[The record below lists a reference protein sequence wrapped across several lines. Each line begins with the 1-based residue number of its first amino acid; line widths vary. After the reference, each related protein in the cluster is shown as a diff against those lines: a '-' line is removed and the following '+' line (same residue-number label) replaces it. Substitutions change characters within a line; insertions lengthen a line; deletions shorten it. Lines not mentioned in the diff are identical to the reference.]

1 MQLYFIRHGQ
11 STNNLLWDQT
21 STSNGRSMDP
31 ELTEKGWR
39 QARRLAE
46 YLRDKKGEHPTDV
59 RDSHNAYGFGL
70 THLYTSLMVRAV
82 ATGSQVARAL
92 NIPLVGWLDLHE
104 EGGIYLNDPQSGEP
118 VGYPGK
124 TQAYFASHYPEL
136 VLQDGVAREGWWN
149 RPLETSAESAAR
161 ARRFFEELLRAHG
174 NTTDRVAVFSHGGF
188 YNAFMRQVLG
198 LLGDTR
204 KVWFQI
210 NNTAITRLDFNEGE
224 IIAVYLNRVDFLPAD
239 LIT

>member
-46 YLRDKKGEHPTDV
+46 YLRDKQGEHPTDI

-92 NIPLVGWLDLHE
+92 HLPLVSWLDLHE

-124 TQAYFASHYPEL
+124 TQAYFALHYPEL
-136 VLQDGVAREGWWN
+136 VLQDGVARDGWWN

-161 ARRFFEELLRAHG
+161 ARRFLEELLSEHG
-174 NTTDRVAVFSHGGF
+174 DTNDRVAVFSHGGF

-198 LLGDTR
+198 LADDTR
-204 KVWFQI
+204 KIWFQI
-210 NNTAITRLDFNEGE
+210 NNTAITRLDFSEGE
-224 IIAVYLNRVDFLPAD
+224 VIAVYLNRIDFLPTE
-239 LIT
+239 LIS